1 MESQANERFLR
12 YNAKALS
19 TLFDSFTL
27 LRVDGYKQ
35 KSHTWSYEFRDC
47 VVSCLPSAV
56 CGDMGGRTTIGQP
69 CGRKSK
75 HGRCASHRVCQH
87 VSFHLCDGDV
97 RPFPTDMQLSHLVV
111 DGVSVAVDVAL
122 PLWVSAE
129 HAWSAVV
136 LDVKQQLDLPSITRV
151 RDKDQRTFNVDPL
164 WPTNKLL
171 NVVGQDTIHIH
182 GRRVTRGHVLRDYG
196 VEEGM
201 TIDI

>member
-1 MESQANERFLR
+1 
-12 YNAKALS
+12 
-19 TLFDSFTL
+19 
-27 LRVDGYKQ
+27 
-35 KSHTWSYEFRDC
+35 
-47 VVSCLPSAV
+47 
-56 CGDMGGRTTIGQP
+56 
-69 CGRKSK
+69 
-75 HGRCASHRVCQH
+75 
-87 VSFHLCDGDV
+87 
-97 RPFPTDMQLSHLVV
+97 MQLSHLVV